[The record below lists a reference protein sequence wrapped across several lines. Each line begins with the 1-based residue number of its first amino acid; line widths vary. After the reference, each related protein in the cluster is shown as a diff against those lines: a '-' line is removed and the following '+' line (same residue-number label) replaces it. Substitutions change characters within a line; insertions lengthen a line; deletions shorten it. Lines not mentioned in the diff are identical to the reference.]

1 MTYWLEKRIVQRE
14 GKSPRIL
21 WKRYAACGSPELLE
35 RVRMGQK
42 HPELSRVS
50 ECRRMKSDR
59 LICTAAA
66 VASIWDWKSA
76 YFLPDTV
83 S

>member
-42 HPELSRVS
+42 HPELKGVDIRKH
-50 ECRRMKSDR
+50 EK
-59 LICTAAA
+59 T
-66 VASIWDWKSA
+66 K
-76 YFLPDTV
+76 
-83 S
+83 

>member
-1 MTYWLEKRIVQRE
+1 MAYWLEKRIVQRE

-42 HPELSRVS
+42 HPEHWRVTS
-50 ECRRMKSDR
+50 ERAC
-59 LICTAAA
+59 AP
-66 VASIWDWKSA
+66 
-76 YFLPDTV
+76 LPLMRKAG
-83 S
+83 

>member
-1 MTYWLEKRIVQRE
+1 MAHLSWRKMVHPSVCLQE

-42 HPELSRVS
+42 HPELWRVVL
-50 ECRRMKSDR
+50 ENA
-59 LICTAAA
+59 CTILSSSLKKAG
-66 VASIWDWKSA
+66 
-76 YFLPDTV
+76 
-83 S
+83 

>member
-42 HPELSRVS
+42 RPGQWRVVENACTILSS
-50 ECRRMKSDR
+50 SLKK
-59 LICTAAA
+59 AG
-66 VASIWDWKSA
+66 
-76 YFLPDTV
+76 
-83 S
+83 